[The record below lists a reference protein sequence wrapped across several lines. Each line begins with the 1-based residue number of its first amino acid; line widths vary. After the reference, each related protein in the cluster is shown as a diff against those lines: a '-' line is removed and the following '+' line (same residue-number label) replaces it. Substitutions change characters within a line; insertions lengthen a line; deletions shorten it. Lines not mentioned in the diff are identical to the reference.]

1 VASLAIDRRAA
12 GTKAALTSNGI
23 FPPPIPYVLSRHS
36 PTISL
41 GFKRIRLS
49 IVWFPDAANGAE
61 LVTTLLALIWASSPY
76 VRFEFSG
83 KIVDSVLG
91 MISDLNTNGGIIITR
106 ESPLCVL
113 SPQCCVGSNAPS
125 RQGGSSPYRSVEL
138 A

>member
-1 VASLAIDRRAA
+1 MGKLIQEFTTTDADKPSTMV
-12 GTKAALTSNGI
+12 
-23 FPPPIPYVLSRHS
+23 RHICS
-36 PTISL
+36 
-41 GFKRIRLS
+41 
-49 IVWFPDAANGAE
+49 NGAE